1 MADMRR
7 KAEDLIRNIL
17 GEQNR
22 RDFLKKTGAFIAS
35 RSSAKSIKPSETW
48 DDLKEKS
55 ISEYLSFQER
65 SSDLYL
71 KQIGQFLSDHPN
83 LSGGLRFKKIQDV
96 ANSIEDPH
104 LRNLVIGTIHNA
116 VFTPPDPH
124 DFSIGE
130 WFEHEVTQREE
141 MTDHQKE
148 LHDRYHAIYAF
159 NDKYR
164 VFDGADVESPIAIDL
179 RDQFPFAD
187 GTWSDI
193 QDEVLDSITRR
204 STKFD
209 PDANIFYYEIIDA
222 DNTTNYRGSNRHP
235 HAIEPNKAV
244 TTWFDQDYSLRNLHA
259 KANERI
265 REELISRSPKTGEG
279 YRRYAHIDIDEANGF
294 LNDVMRMGVDDALLN
309 VHNAFMNDR
318 MLPDFTPDER
328 GLSHEDRIAKSI
340 DYLKDIFASPS
351 QLEAVYSAGGAE
363 AVSKIITD
371 VHKEDIINA
380 VNKDLPDSILP
391 DTKKKIREGFKAQ
404 EEVIRITQP
413 DLYSHLRAHGKR
425 IIDEELANR
434 SGYTDPVEADI
445 QAGDFSRRVQ
455 QDPFTGEHLVRALAS
470 PSAGGFEQG
479 PELPR
484 SPENP
489 PDVIRDIIASDVERA
504 KGIGTPPQDPVPV
517 TRSYAQYA
525 ITDKVRD
532 FSGMHDTWRKSQ
544 SYFRA
549 DHELNRA
556 NLSFDHK
563 QKISPHAMNNVGAL
577 GDKINIPRAVA
588 DPSYLHALVVN
599 GVVGISDAR
608 ELLNLNIEE
617 TRIKDLGAPE
627 LERFLMEMGHPVIR
641 YPDQMMPSE
650 APPVRIGIAG
660 ASTGYMAGEG
670 TTPLQAS
677 MHVKNMLNAAYLEA
691 LAKGVPFIVRTG
703 DTRGGVEQHARDW
716 TIEVLT
722 RRLGRKPTK
731 KELDARLEVIGGTYP
746 TSRHNQ
752 ILSGLD
758 NKTDTMVLLTASDD
772 PSNKLE
778 SSIRLNGYEG
788 RIYNMDTGRLTA
800 IPRTGV
806 RRPSELGTP
815 IHSPQVSHQY
825 DFSEFIGGTP
835 PGEPIDSP
843 EIEQP
848 LSKIEQLYGQMQGIA
863 PEQIE
868 PGYIGNLV
876 GGDDGTDSEDIIRS
890 RSFDTGM
897 HHIAVTTP
905 DHVAGIDELQLEI
918 SQRAQESGLS
928 EDQIIDQ
935 MLSETAVPAPERDPD
950 PEYIEGIAEQKQRD
964 ILDTESIKKQ
974 SQDLQQILK
983 NFSDYAAYRNKD
995 FNANDLVHSY
1005 AEETGRDLFED
1016 LLGVSIDPETETRVH
1031 TGDVL
1036 PAEEIIKSDASDV
1049 EKMLSLVPG
1058 DTESQRNAARHIL
1071 QTINNPVWPET
1082 PERIAPET
1090 DWTPPESIIEVPY
1103 GDPKPAEQILRDFTV
1118 VPDQSLQD
1126 AFLMERGGVKF
1137 GQDMFGD
1144 PDYFGPFQQPITR
1157 EPVPEAQDLL
1167 TPDTPT
1173 PAPDAPKKDSLK
1185 WRAAKKAGGFAM
1197 SEGADLAQDWYERNY
1212 LSGKSPKIYDAEWL
1226 SSQGS
1231 NIPEILVRDGV
1242 LDLSDSRDNESYIR
1256 MNSIFEQIES
1266 VDKDSDEAKRLAS
1279 QVSDLFSEA
1288 ILDDEYSAGKRAWLT
1303 RNLSEDEDNNL
1314 IEMINRSGFQ
1324 QDVKEISERSAWGQ
1338 KALGPIGDDD
1348 WFLGPENILRTGL
1361 DYLGMGLNLPAT
1373 MVNPESIPLVGR
1385 YTSQRGPTT
1394 GPAGW
1399 LPGVEPEAG
1408 SEWFTESPSRI
1419 YVDINRADKEM
1430 VNSIVNARGHVDDTQ
1445 WDAVMDAATI
1455 DSDDSDGNPIWEQYH
1470 GDETGGELYVRNRYT
1485 GTIKPLSDMS
1495 KSGHKDARDPFTEWI
1510 APLWGGGH
1518 PTRTEGADIQKVT
1531 ITSKTPKNNLPKRVW
1546 MGTPSEAMLDR
1557 YDTLT
1562 EFSDINE
1569 DLIRSAR

>member
-1 MADMRR
+1 M
-7 KAEDLIRNIL
+7 
-17 GEQNR
+17 
-22 RDFLKKTGAFIAS
+22 
-35 RSSAKSIKPSETW
+35 
-48 DDLKEKS
+48 
-55 ISEYLSFQER
+55 
-65 SSDLYL
+65 
-71 KQIGQFLSDHPN
+71 
-83 LSGGLRFKKIQDV
+83 
-96 ANSIEDPH
+96 
-104 LRNLVIGTIHNA
+104 
-116 VFTPPDPH
+116 
-124 DFSIGE
+124 
-130 WFEHEVTQREE
+130 
-141 MTDHQKE
+141 
-148 LHDRYHAIYAF
+148 
-159 NDKYR
+159 
-164 VFDGADVESPIAIDL
+164 
-179 RDQFPFAD
+179 
-187 GTWSDI
+187 
-193 QDEVLDSITRR
+193 
-204 STKFD
+204 
-209 PDANIFYYEIIDA
+209 
-222 DNTTNYRGSNRHP
+222 
-235 HAIEPNKAV
+235 
-244 TTWFDQDYSLRNLHA
+244 
-259 KANERI
+259 
-265 REELISRSPKTGEG
+265 
-279 YRRYAHIDIDEANGF
+279 
-294 LNDVMRMGVDDALLN
+294 
-309 VHNAFMNDR
+309 
-318 MLPDFTPDER
+318 
-328 GLSHEDRIAKSI
+328 
-340 DYLKDIFASPS
+340 
-351 QLEAVYSAGGAE
+351 
-363 AVSKIITD
+363 
-371 VHKEDIINA
+371 
-380 VNKDLPDSILP
+380 
-391 DTKKKIREGFKAQ
+391 DT
-404 EEVIRITQP
+404 
-413 DLYSHLRAHGKR
+413 
-425 IIDEELANR
+425 
-434 SGYTDPVEADI
+434 
-445 QAGDFSRRVQ
+445 
-455 QDPFTGEHLVRALAS
+455 
-470 PSAGGFEQG
+470 
-479 PELPR
+479 
-484 SPENP
+484 
-489 PDVIRDIIASDVERA
+489 
-504 KGIGTPPQDPVPV
+504 
-517 TRSYAQYA
+517 
-525 ITDKVRD
+525 
-532 FSGMHDTWRKSQ
+532 
-544 SYFRA
+544 
-549 DHELNRA
+549 
-556 NLSFDHK
+556 
-563 QKISPHAMNNVGAL
+563 
-577 GDKINIPRAVA
+577 
-588 DPSYLHALVVN
+588 
-599 GVVGISDAR
+599 
-608 ELLNLNIEE
+608 
-617 TRIKDLGAPE
+617 
-627 LERFLMEMGHPVIR
+627 GHPVIR
-641 YPDQMMPSE
+641 YPEQMMPSE
-650 APPVRIGIAG
+650 APPVRIGVAG
-660 ASTGYMAGEG
+660 ASTGYMAGED

-722 RRLGRKPTK
+722 RRLGRKPSK
-731 KELDARLEVIGGTYP
+731 KELDARLEVVGGTYP

-778 SSIRLNGYEG
+778 GSIRLNGYEG

-800 IPRTGV
+800 IPRTGA

-825 DFSEFIGGTP
+825 DFAEFIGGTP
-835 PGEPIDSP
+835 PGEPIESP

-890 RSFDTGM
+890 RSFDAGM
-897 HHIAVTTP
+897 HDIAVTTP
-905 DHVAGIDELQLEI
+905 DSVADIDELQLEI
-918 SQRAQESGLS
+918 RQRAQDSGLS
-928 EDQIIDQ
+928 EDQVIDQ
-935 MLSETAVPAPERDPD
+935 MLSETAVPAPERGAD

-964 ILDTESIKKQ
+964 ILETESIKKQ
-974 SQDLQQILK
+974 SEDLQQILK
-983 NFSDYAAYRNKD
+983 NFSDYAASRNKD
-995 FNANDLVHSY
+995 FNANDLVNSY
-1005 AEETGRDLFED
+1005 AEETGRDLFGD
-1016 LLGVSIDPETETRVH
+1016 LLGVSVDPETDPNIEDSFRDLSVDPRGYESARHDPETSRVVDVMRTLSNLGASDIASGIGEIFMQMQGVGPDPVTAEAQGAEDTVRESGRRVH
-1031 TGDVL
+1031 TGDVF

-1049 EKMLSLVPG
+1049 EKMLSLIPG

-1071 QTINNPVWPET
+1071 QTINNPMWPEI

-1090 DWTPPESIIEVPY
+1090 DWTPSEEPIIKVPY

-1137 GQDMFGD
+1137 GQDAFGD
-1144 PDYFGPFQQPITR
+1144 PDYFGPFQQPIAR

-1173 PAPDAPKKDSLK
+1173 PAPDAPKRDSLMR
-1185 WRAAKKAGGFAM
+1185 RAAKKAGGFAV

-1242 LDLSDSRDNESYIR
+1242 LDLSDKSDSESYIR

-1288 ILDDEYSAGKRAWLT
+1288 MLDDQYSAGKRAWLT
-1303 RNLSEDEDNNL
+1303 RNLGEDEDDNL
-1314 IEMINRSGFQ
+1314 IEMINRSGLQ

-1338 KALGPIGDDD
+1338 KALGPMGEDD

-1373 MVNPESIPLVGR
+1373 MANPESIPLVGR

-1419 YVDINRADKEM
+1419 YVDINKADKDM
-1430 VNSIVNARGHVDDTQ
+1430 VRGIVDARGHIDDLQ
-1445 WDAVMDAATI
+1445 WDAIMDSATI

-1470 GDETGGELYVRNRYT
+1470 GDEIGDDLYVRNRYT
-1485 GTIKPLSDMS
+1485 GNVKPLSGMS
-1495 KSGHKDARDPFTEWI
+1495 KSGHKDARDPFTEWV

-1531 ITSKTPKNNLPKRVW
+1531 ITGKTPKNNLPKRVW